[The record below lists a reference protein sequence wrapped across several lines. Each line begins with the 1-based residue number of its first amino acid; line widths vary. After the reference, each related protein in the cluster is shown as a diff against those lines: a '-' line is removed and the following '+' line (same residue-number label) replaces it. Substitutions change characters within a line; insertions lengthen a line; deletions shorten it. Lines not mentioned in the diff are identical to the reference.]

1 MTFKESW
8 RWYGP
13 HDPIKLSY
21 IKQAGA
27 TGIVTALHQIPVG
40 DIWSKDEIKARL
52 DLLAKENDENITLDW
67 VVVESLPVHEDIKQ
81 GKDNRDVLIANYK
94 ESIRNL
100 ASCGVKTIC
109 YNFMPVL
116 DWLRTNVSKT
126 MIDGSKA
133 LHFDPLD
140 LIIFDIFI
148 LKRDNANLSYPEKDI
163 LLAKKKYASM
173 PASDLKILEE
183 SILMALPGDTKGFT
197 LEKLQKGI
205 AAYAQIDTNK
215 LRDNLVYF
223 LQQVIPVAEEEGVFL
238 AIHPDDPPWSVFG
251 LPRIVGKKEDLDFI
265 FNKVPSNHNG
275 FTFCS
280 GSLGAHPDNNLVEL
294 IKKYADRIHFVH
306 LRSTQRNTD
315 GSFYEANHLE
325 GNANLIQLIKEF
337 KQIGDSRIKNGLEP
351 LPMRPDHGHQML
363 NDLNSEFYPGYS
375 AIGRLRGLAELR
387 GATAAIE
394 ALL

>member
-13 HDPIKLSY
+13 HDPIKLPY

-52 DLLAKENDENITLDW
+52 DLLANENDEHITLDW

-81 GKDNRDVLIANYK
+81 GKDNRDILIANYQ

-133 LHFDPLD
+133 LHFDPID
-140 LIIFDIFI
+140 LIIFDIYI

-163 LLAKKKYASM
+163 LLANKKYAGM
-173 PASDLKILEE
+173 PAGDLKILEE

-205 AAYAQIDTNK
+205 SAYAQIDKNK

-223 LQQVIPVAEEEGVFL
+223 LQQVIPVAEEEGVYL

-251 LPRIVGKKEDLDFI
+251 LPRIVGKKKDLDYI
-265 FNKVPSNHNG
+265 FNL
-275 FTFCS
+275 
-280 GSLGAHPDNNLVEL
+280 SL
-294 IKKYADRIHFVH
+294 IH
-306 LRSTQRNTD
+306 
-315 GSFYEANHLE
+315 
-325 GNANLIQLIKEF
+325 I
-337 KQIGDSRIKNGLEP
+337 
-351 LPMRPDHGHQML
+351 
-363 NDLNSEFYPGYS
+363 
-375 AIGRLRGLAELR
+375 
-387 GATAAIE
+387 
-394 ALL
+394 